1 MRQTLLAAALAA
13 LPFLASPL
21 ALAQTLPPA
30 PAPVPDAQTTMR
42 TAATQNGSS
51 AYAGGMAYFDQQAY
65 QDAANT
71 AQDIANQDAAN
82 ASGGGGGGGYGVGL
96 SGSTAW
102 QDAAAQAQGVANDQ
116 QNLADAQVTVQ
127 QQGSSSQA
135 GAYSTESAQAP
146 VVARNDN
153 SAAQTSASSGES
165 ASNAS
170 ITQGTGVQQ
179 GQPTV
184 TNNTS
189 DYLAAGA
196 ATQAMMSQAATDGYQ
211 SNIDAYKAALQ
222 AAADAASY
230 NYGGAAYETAVN
242 LQKQAEADADYAGGV
257 SAAPIL
263 SGAMDAA
270 AAASAVNSA
279 SGTLQQIQSMT
290 GVRQGQTAGATS
302 TQEALRQTT
311 AGTGVQTGQAATAA
325 STDTSYTSAA
335 DSQQA
340 SLNASSQQNENDAE
354 TAAQAG
360 RAGLDAEFSM
370 NAANTIASY
379 DNTMGASSADPAWT
393 QAAAIAQQQV
403 DQNQQVYG
411 QQQAIQTSATNDG
424 NATYSAATAAAPD
437 IGNTLNTAA
446 GSAGTNDANTTLQ
459 QIGAATGVPQGQ

>member
-51 AYAGGMAYFDQQAY
+51 AYSGGMAYFDQQAY

-82 ASGGGGGGGYGVGL
+82 ASSGGYGVGL

-116 QNLADAQVTVQ
+116 QNLVDAQVTVQ

-146 VVARNDN
+146 VVAQNDN

-170 ITQGTGVQQ
+170 ITQSTGVPQ

-184 TNNTS
+184 TNNTAE
-189 DYLAAGA
+189 YLAAGA
-196 ATQAMMSQAATDGYQ
+196 ATQAMMSGEATDGYQ

-242 LQKQAEADADYAGGV
+242 LQKQAEANADDAGGV
-257 SAAPIL
+257 SAAPAL
-263 SGAMDAA
+263 AGALDVA

-290 GVRQGQTAGATS
+290 GVQQGQTAGATT
-302 TQEALRQTT
+302 TQDALQQTT
-311 AGTGVQTGQAATAA
+311 ADTGVQQGQAATTP
-325 STDTSYTSAA
+325 STDTSYTHAA
-335 DSQQA
+335 DTQQA
-340 SLNASSQQNENDAE
+340 SLNAAGQQNQTDAE
-354 TAAQAG
+354 TSAQAWQTG
-360 RAGLDAEFSM
+360 VSAQYSE

-379 DNTMGASSADPAWT
+379 DNSMASSTGDPNWT
-393 QAAAIAQQQV
+393 SAAAIAQTSADQQ
-403 DQNQQVYG
+403 QTIYG
-411 QQQAIQTSATNDG
+411 QQQVIQTHATNDG
-424 NATYSAATAAAPD
+424 NATNAAANAEAPGVGNTLDSAASAAATA
-437 IGNTLNTAA
+437 N
-446 GSAGTNDANTTLQ
+446 STNTLQ
-459 QIGAATGVPQGQ
+459 QIGAATGVPQGR